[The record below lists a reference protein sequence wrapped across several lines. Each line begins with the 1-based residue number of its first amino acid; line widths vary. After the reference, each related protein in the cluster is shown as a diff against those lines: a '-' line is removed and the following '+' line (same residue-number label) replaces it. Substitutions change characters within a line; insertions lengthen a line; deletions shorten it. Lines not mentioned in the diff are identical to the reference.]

1 MVNFIIQILPFRR
14 NINMT
19 TKVGINGFG
28 RIGRLAFRRIAEV
41 SDDLEIVAINDLTS
55 PAMLAHLLKYD
66 TAHGQ
71 FDAEVSATDNALIV
85 NGKEIPVYAEA
96 DATNIPWVKND
107 GVELVLESTGFYTS
121 EEKASAHLKAGAKK
135 VLVSA
140 PAGDMPTVVYGVN
153 DDIITPDANII
164 SAASC
169 TTNCLAPMA
178 KAVNDAFGIKAGTM
192 TTTHAYTATQ
202 HLQDGPDRKG
212 NVRNAR
218 AAAQNIIPHSTGA
231 AKALGKVIPELD
243 GKLDG
248 HALRVPTITGSVTE
262 LVVTLDKEVTAD
274 EVNEAVKKVT
284 EGNESFG
291 YNADEIV
298 SSDII
303 GTSFGSVFD
312 PSQTQ
317 VVGKGDGQVVKVAS
331 WYDNES
337 GFTAQMIRTLEKFA
351 SML

>member
-1 MVNFIIQILPFRR
+1 
-14 NINMT
+14 MT

-28 RIGRLAFRRIAEV
+28 RIGRLAFRRIAAT
-41 SDDLEIVAINDLTS
+41 SKDLEVVAINDLTS

-71 FDAEVSATDNALIV
+71 FDAEVSATDDALVID
-85 NGKEIPVYAEA
+85 GKKIPVYAEA
-96 DATNIPWVKND
+96 DAHNIPWVKND

-121 EEKASAHLKAGAKK
+121 TEKASAHLDAGAKR

-140 PAGDMPTVVYGVN
+140 PAGDMKTIVYGVN
-153 DDIITPDANII
+153 DDIMSADDKMV

-169 TTNCLAPMA
+169 TTNCLAPLA

-192 TTTHAYTATQ
+192 TTVHAYTATQ
-202 HLQDGPDRKG
+202 MVQDGPDKKG

-218 AAAQNIIPHSTGA
+218 AAAQNTIPHSTGA
-231 AKALGKVIPELD
+231 AKALGLVVPELN

-248 HALRVPTITGSVTE
+248 HAQRVPVITGSLTE
-262 LVVTLDKEVTAD
+262 LVTTLNKEVTAD
-274 EVNEAVKKVT
+274 EVNEAMAKVT
-284 EGNESFG
+284 ENNESFG
-291 YNADEIV
+291 YNDDGIV

-303 GTSFGSVFD
+303 GTTFGSVFD
-312 PSQTQ
+312 PTQTQ
-317 VVGKGDGQVVKVAS
+317 VVGSGDGQVVKTVA

>member
-1 MVNFIIQILPFRR
+1 
-14 NINMT
+14 MT

-41 SDDLEIVAINDLTS
+41 SNDLEVVAINDLTS

-71 FDAEVSATDNALIV
+71 FDAEISATENALVV

-96 DATNIPWVKND
+96 DARNIPWVKNN
-107 GVELVLESTGFYTS
+107 GVDLVLESTGFYTS
-121 EEKASAHLKAGAKK
+121 EEKASAHLEAGAKK
-135 VLVSA
+135 VLISA
-140 PAGDMPTVVYGVN
+140 PAGKVKTIVYG
-153 DDIITPDANII
+153 
-164 SAASC
+164 
-169 TTNCLAPMA
+169 
-178 KAVNDAFGIKAGTM
+178 VNDAFGIKAGTM
-192 TTTHAYTATQ
+192 TTIHAYTATQ
-202 HLQDGPDRKG
+202 KLQDGPDRGG

-218 AAAQNIIPHSTGA
+218 AAAQNTIPHSTGA
-231 AKALGKVIPELD
+231 AKAIGLVVPELN

-248 HALRVPTITGSVTE
+248 HAQRVPVITGSLTE
-262 LVVTLDKEVTAD
+262 LVATLDKTVTAE

-284 EGNESFG
+284 EGNASFG
-291 YNADEIV
+291 YNADGIV

-303 GTSFGSVFD
+303 GTEFGSVFD
-312 PSQTQ
+312 PTQTQ
-317 VVGKGDGQVVKVAS
+317 VVGEGEGQVVKTVA

>member
-1 MVNFIIQILPFRR
+1 
-14 NINMT
+14 MT

-28 RIGRLAFRRIAEV
+28 RIGRLAFRRIAET
-41 SDDLEIVAINDLTS
+41 SESLEVVAINDLTS

-71 FDAEVSATDNALIV
+71 FDAEISATDNALVV

-96 DATNIPWVKND
+96 DARNIPWVKND
-107 GVELVLESTGFYTS
+107 GVDLVLESTGFYTS
-121 EEKASAHLKAGAKK
+121 EEKASAHIEAGAKR
-135 VLVSA
+135 VLISA
-140 PAGDMPTVVYGVN
+140 PAGKMKTIVYSVN
-153 DDIITPDANII
+153 DDTLTNDDKIV

-169 TTNCLAPMA
+169 TTNCLAPLA
-178 KAVNDAFGIKAGTM
+178 KAMNDAFGIKAGTM
-192 TTTHAYTATQ
+192 TTIHAYTATQ
-202 HLQDGPDRKG
+202 KLQDGPDRGG

-218 AAAQNIIPHSTGA
+218 AAAANTIPHSTGA
-231 AKALGKVIPELD
+231 AKALGLVVPEVK

-248 HALRVPTITGSVTE
+248 HAQRVPVITGSLTE
-262 LVVTLDKEVTAD
+262 LVTTLDKEVTVD
-274 EVNEAVKKVT
+274 EVNAAVKKVT
-284 EGNESFG
+284 DGNESFG
-291 YNADEIV
+291 YNGDGIV

-303 GTSFGSVFD
+303 GTTFGSVFD
-312 PSQTQ
+312 PTQTQ
-317 VVGKGDGQVVKVAS
+317 VVGSGEGQVVKTVA

>member
-1 MVNFIIQILPFRR
+1 
-14 NINMT
+14 MT

-28 RIGRLAFRRIAEV
+28 RIGRLAFRRIAET
-41 SDDLEIVAINDLTS
+41 SKDLEVVAINDLTS

-66 TAHGQ
+66 TAHGN
-71 FDAEVSATDNALIV
+71 FAGEVSATEHALVV
-85 NGKEIPVYAEA
+85 NGKEIPVYGEA
-96 DATNIPWVKND
+96 DANNIPWVKND
-107 GVELVLESTGFYTS
+107 GVDLVLESTGFYTS
-121 EEKASAHLKAGAKK
+121 PEKAQAHINAGAKK

-140 PAGDMPTVVYGVN
+140 PAGDMKTIVYGVN
-153 DDIITPDANII
+153 DDTLAPEDKIV

-169 TTNCLAPMA
+169 TTNCLAPLA

-192 TTTHAYTATQ
+192 TTIHAYTATQ
-202 HLQDGPDRKG
+202 KLQDGPDRKG

-218 AAAQNIIPHSTGA
+218 AAAQNTIPHSTGA
-231 AKALGKVIPELD
+231 AKAIGKVVPELN

-248 HALRVPTITGSVTE
+248 HAQRVPVITGSLTE
-262 LVVTLDKEVTAD
+262 LVATLGKEVTAD
-274 EVNEAVKKVT
+274 EVNAAVKKVT
-284 EGNESFG
+284 ENNASFG
-291 YNADEIV
+291 YNADGIV

-303 GTSFGSVFD
+303 GTTFGSVFD
-312 PSQTQ
+312 PTQTQ
-317 VVGKGDGQVVKVAS
+317 VVGEGDGQVVKVVA

>member
-1 MVNFIIQILPFRR
+1 
-14 NINMT
+14 MT

-28 RIGRLAFRRIAEV
+28 RIGRLAFRRIAEA
-41 SDDLEIVAINDLTS
+41 SNDLEVVAINDLTS

-71 FDAEVSATDNALIV
+71 FDGEVSATDSALVV

-96 DATNIPWVKND
+96 DAKNIPWVKND

-121 EEKASAHLKAGAKK
+121 TEKASAHLEAGAKR

-140 PAGDMPTVVYGVN
+140 PAGNMKTIVYGVN
-153 DDIITPDANII
+153 DDTITADDKII

-169 TTNCLAPMA
+169 TTNCLAAPA

-192 TTTHAYTATQ
+192 TTIHAYTATQ
-202 HLQDGPDRKG
+202 KLQDGPDRKG

-218 AAAQNIIPHSTGA
+218 AAAQNTIPHSTGA
-231 AKALGKVIPELD
+231 AKAIGLVVPELN

-248 HALRVPTITGSVTE
+248 HAQRVPVITGSLTE
-262 LVVTLDKEVTAD
+262 LVVTLEKEVTVD
-274 EVNEAVKKVT
+274 EVNEAVRKT
-284 EGNESFG
+284 TIDNPSFG
-291 YNADEIV
+291 YNADGIV

-303 GTSFGSVFD
+303 GTTFGSVFD
-312 PSQTQ
+312 PTQTQ
-317 VVGKGDGQVVKVAS
+317 VVGKGKGQVVKVVA
-331 WYDNES
+331 WYDNEY
-337 GFTAQMIRTLEKFA
+337 GFTSQMIRTLEKFA
-351 SML
+351 SMI

>member
-1 MVNFIIQILPFRR
+1 MS
-14 NINMT
+14 

-28 RIGRLAFRRIAEV
+28 RIGRLAFRRIAET
-41 SDDLEIVAINDLTS
+41 SQDLEVVAINDLTS

-71 FDAEVSATDNALIV
+71 FDGEVSATENSLIV

-96 DATNIPWVKND
+96 DAKNIPWVKND
-107 GVELVLESTGFYTS
+107 GVDLVLESTGFYTS
-121 EEKASAHLKAGAKK
+121 EEKASAHLEAGAKR

-140 PAGDMPTVVYGVN
+140 PAGAMTTIVYGVN
-153 DDIITPDANII
+153 DDQITADDKIV

-192 TTTHAYTATQ
+192 TTIHAYTATQ
-202 HLQDGPDRKG
+202 KLQDGPDRGG

-218 AAAQNIIPHSTGA
+218 AAAQNTIPHSTGA
-231 AKALGKVIPELD
+231 AKAIGLVVPELN

-248 HALRVPTITGSVTE
+248 HAQRVPVITGSLTE
-262 LVVTLDKEVTAD
+262 LVVTLDKEVTAE

-284 EGNESFG
+284 ENNPSFG
-291 YNADEIV
+291 YNADGVV

-303 GTSFGSVFD
+303 GTTFGSIFD
-312 PSQTQ
+312 PTQTQ
-317 VVGKGDGQVVKVAS
+317 VVGEGEGQVVKVVS
-331 WYDNES
+331 WYDNEY
-337 GFTAQMIRTLEKFA
+337 GFTSQMIRTLEKFA
-351 SML
+351 SMI

>member
-1 MVNFIIQILPFRR
+1 
-14 NINMT
+14 MT

-28 RIGRLAFRRIAEV
+28 RIGRLAFRRIAET
-41 SDDLEIVAINDLTS
+41 SKDLEIVAINDLTS

-71 FDAEVSATDNALIV
+71 FEDEVSATENALIV

-96 DATNIPWVKND
+96 DARNIPWVKND

-121 EEKASAHLKAGAKK
+121 PEKAQAHVEAGAKK

-140 PAGDMPTVVYGVN
+140 PAGKMKTIVYGVN
-153 DDIITPDANII
+153 DDTLTPEDQIV

-169 TTNCLAPMA
+169 TTNCLAPLA

-192 TTTHAYTATQ
+192 TTIHAYTATQ
-202 HLQDGPDRKG
+202 KLQDGPDRSG

-218 AAAQNIIPHSTGA
+218 AAQNTIPHSTGA
-231 AKALGKVIPELD
+231 AKAIGLVVPELN

-248 HALRVPTITGSVTE
+248 HAQRVPVITGSLTE
-262 LVVTLDKEVTAD
+262 LVATLDKEVTAE

-284 EGNESFG
+284 ENNPSFG
-291 YNADEIV
+291 YNADGIV

-303 GTSFGSVFD
+303 GTSFGSIFD
-312 PSQTQ
+312 PTQTQ
-317 VVGKGDGQVVKVAS
+317 VVGEGDAQVVKTVA
-331 WYDNES
+331 WYDNEA